1 MLNHV
6 LCYSDAADQYS
17 HRIRLVLA
25 EKGISARIHYVPS
38 GEYPEQLAEVN
49 PYLSLPTLMDRDL
62 VLYEPQVIM
71 EYLEERYPHPAL
83 LPTYPVQRAQTRL
96 LMYRVQKDWCS
107 LADKLLT
114 PQLSNHAE
122 IRKTLRE
129 SLIGVTP
136 LFGDKNFFLS
146 EELTLVDCCLLPLL
160 WRLNYLDIQLPPS
173 AKAILNY
180 MDRHFARAQ
189 FQSSLSEFERSLR

>member
-25 EKGISARIHYVPS
+25 EKGIAARITYIPT
-38 GEYPEQLAEVN
+38 GEYPESLAEIN
-49 PYLSLPTLMDRDL
+49 PYLSLPMLLDRDL

-71 EYLEERYPHPAL
+71 EYLEERYPHPSL

-96 LMYRVQKDWCS
+96 LMYRVQRDWCA
-107 LADKLLT
+107 LADKILN
-114 PQLSNHAE
+114 PQTLDTTE
-122 IRKTLRE
+122 PRKALRE
-129 SLIGVTP
+129 SLTGVAP

-146 EELTLVDCCLLPLL
+146 DELTLVDCCLLPLL
-160 WRLNYLDIQLPPS
+160 WRLNCLDIQLPAS
-173 AKAILNY
+173 AKSISNY
-180 MDRHFARAQ
+180 MDRHFAREP